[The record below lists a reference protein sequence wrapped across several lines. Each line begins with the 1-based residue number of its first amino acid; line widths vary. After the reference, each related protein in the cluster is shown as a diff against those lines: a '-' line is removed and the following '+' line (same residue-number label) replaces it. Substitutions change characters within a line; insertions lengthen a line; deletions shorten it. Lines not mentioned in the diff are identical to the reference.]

1 MKLYGLTIF
10 ISAILLFQVQL
21 IIAKY
26 ILPWFGGTPA
36 VWSTCMLFFQVLLT
50 GGYAYSHGI
59 VSKLTPRRQSNLHIS
74 LLGASLLLI
83 ILQVI
88 LWASPLLPSSSW
100 KPIGSDM
107 PILRILGML
116 TVAVGLPFFILS
128 STSSLL
134 QAWFSRTFPNR
145 SPYKLFAL
153 SNVGSLLGLLSYP
166 FIVEPNSALSTQ
178 ANIWFVVYIVFA
190 VCCGITAFKAGK
202 VADPDLPEDFSS
214 VIDEEV
220 QENTGN
226 GDTTWLQRTLWLALT
241 AGASIVLLAT
251 TNQVSEEVAVIP
263 FLWVLPLSIYLFT
276 FVLSF
281 SSRYLYWRPVYVIA
295 GIVAL
300 FFVGQLLFQMLAMI
314 TGDAYGASIFRQI
327 AVYYVALFVLC
338 MLCHGELVRLRPRV
352 KHLTQF
358 YLSVSIGGALGG
370 VFVGLVAPQIFN
382 GLWELYI
389 GYFISGLAVL
399 IAIFRDRKSLV
410 NVPVWGWFLRI
421 PAVALIILLAVGPYF
436 LLVDRLPQT
445 YRDITIATADFLGI
459 KNFLPMGDANEKTIA
474 INRNFY
480 GILRV
485 VETYPNDE
493 ANHIRYL
500 YHGQTLHGFQFMST
514 EYYRSIITTY
524 FTKESGIAKAITNHP
539 RYNLTIPR
547 KEQMRVGIVGLG
559 AGTLA
564 GYGKEGD
571 YYRIYEINPAM
582 ADVAASEN
590 GYFRYVPDSKAE
602 VDVIMGDAR
611 ISMEN
616 EEPQR
621 FDVLALDAFS
631 GDAPPVHL
639 LTREAFGLYLQHIR
653 EGGIIAVH
661 ITNRYLNFKP
671 LIWNIAEEMGLEK
684 VLISSW
690 GDDWITYY
698 TDWFLLAKDKN
709 VLNKYVFTSK
719 AAPLID
725 AESLENTTIWT
736 DDYSNLYQLLY

>member
-1 MKLYGLTIF
+1 MKLYSVTIF
-10 ISAILLFQVQL
+10 ISAVLLFQVQL

-59 VSKLTPRRQSNLHIS
+59 VTRFTPRRQSNIHIS
-74 LLGASLLLI
+74 LLAVSILLI
-83 ILQVI
+83 ALQMI
-88 LWASPLLPSSSW
+88 LWKSPLLPSSGW
-100 KPIGSDM
+100 KPLGSDM

-116 TVAVGLPFFILS
+116 SVAVGLPFFILS

-153 SNVGSLLGLLSYP
+153 SNIGSLLGLLSYP
-166 FIVEPNSALSTQ
+166 FIVEPNSALSSQ
-178 ANIWFVVYIVFA
+178 ADIWFVVYIVFA

-202 VADPDLPEDFSS
+202 VVEPSLPGDATS
-214 VIDEEV
+214 VIADTGVEE
-220 QENTGN
+220 NSGS
-226 GDTTWLQRTLWLALT
+226 TTWLQRMLWLALT

-263 FLWVLPLSIYLFT
+263 FLWVLPLCIYLFT

-281 SSRYLYWRPVYVIA
+281 SSRYLYWRPVYVIG
-295 GIVAL
+295 GIAAL
-300 FFVGQLLFQMLAMI
+300 YFVGQLLFQMLAMI
-314 TGDAYGASIFRQI
+314 TGDDYGATIFRQI
-327 AVYYVALFVLC
+327 IVYYAALFIIC

-358 YLSVSIGGALGG
+358 YLSVSIGGAIGG
-370 VFVGLVAPQIFN
+370 IFVAVIAPQIFN

-389 GYFISGLAVL
+389 GYFVSGLAVV

-410 NVPVWGWFLRI
+410 NIPGWGWLLKI
-421 PAVALIILLAVGPYF
+421 PAVALVVLLAVGPYF

-445 YRDITIATADFLGI
+445 YRDITIATADILGF
-459 KNFLPMGDANEKTIA
+459 KKYLPMGDSNSKTIA
-474 INRNFY
+474 MNRNFY

-485 VETYPNDE
+485 VESYPGDVE
-493 ANHIRYL
+493 NHIRYL
-500 YHGQTLHGFQFMST
+500 YHGQTLHGFQFMGSD
-514 EYYRSIITTY
+514 YYKSIITTY
-524 FTKESGIAKAITNHP
+524 FTEKSGIAMAITNHP
-539 RYNLTIPR
+539 RQNMNNSLG
-547 KEQMRVGIVGLG
+547 EQMRVGIVGLG

-564 GYGKEGD
+564 AYGKEGD

-582 ADVAASEN
+582 AEVAASEK
-590 GYFRYVPDSKAE
+590 GYFRFVPESKAE
-602 VDVIMGDAR
+602 VDVILGDAR

-616 EEPQR
+616 EEPQK

-639 LTREAFGLYLQHIR
+639 LTKEAFEMYLQHIR
-653 EGGIIAVH
+653 EDGIIAVH

-671 LIWNIAEEMGLEK
+671 LIWKIAEELDLEK

-698 TDWFLLAKDKN
+698 TDWYLLAKDKG
-709 VLNKYVFTSK
+709 VLQKYVFTSN
-719 AAPLID
+719 AAPQPDPEKL
-725 AESLENTTIWT
+725 ESTTVWS